1 MLIEMDLFVAR
12 PLPINNSYSW
22 TMALAWERCSI
33 VRRSSLDRETLPTL
47 FSASSS
53 VLALHSIGIPA
64 IVADP
69 ELTRDEMLE
78 IPARSAQLLPLD
90 LGGDASFSH
99 ALISQP

>member
-33 VRRSSLDRETLPTL
+33 VRRSFLDRETLPTR

-64 IVADP
+64 IVADEAASDSP
-69 ELTRDEMLE
+69 CHGGRHLGCVLPRCRE
-78 IPARSAQLLPLD
+78 RSRGLD
-90 LGGDASFSH
+90 DS
-99 ALISQP
+99 